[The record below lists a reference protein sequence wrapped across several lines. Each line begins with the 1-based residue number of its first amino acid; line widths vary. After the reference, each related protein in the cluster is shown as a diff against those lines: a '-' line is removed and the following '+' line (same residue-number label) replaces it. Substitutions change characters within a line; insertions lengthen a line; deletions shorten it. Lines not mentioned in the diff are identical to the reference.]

1 MIYDWYRRVQEKD
14 RVKADIAYI
23 DELSKKYRID
33 FVVTKTRLDNPC
45 LRLVYSNDYYF
56 LYSVLPNKVCVYSG
70 LIPLYMTVLW
80 PA

>member
-23 DELSKKYRID
+23 DELVKKYRID
-33 FVVTKTRLDNPC
+33 FVVSKTPIDSPR

-56 LYSVLPNKVCVYSG
+56 LYSL
-70 LIPLYMTVLW
+70 
-80 PA
+80 